1 MAPDLCEVEI
11 REIAPLAAREAALL
25 DHHSILNVL
34 NILHGE
40 LTLLGL
46 GLEDDPEAL
55 RESLPLCREFIGS
68 LYDTER
74 TLSVAARADDYA
86 DRILAEIGGMTGRQP
101 DQPLDADLARSLSN
115 IQGVLAIWRVRSREL
130 LARAR
135 HPTRWESMR
144 IEALQKNFR
153 TVFGAM
159 EANSRGRFRIVY
171 SFARQGPCDY
181 YLDLRFESEA
191 VETIRMPP
199 VLVDVLR
206 DLIANARKY
215 TEPGGRII
223 ASLHEGP
230 ADLRLAVQDTGR
242 GIAENELRE
251 VVEFGRRGSNA
262 ADVRTMGGGFGL
274 TKAFLVTRQF
284 GGRFWIAS
292 RLGSGTRVRLELPK
306 PVDGNGWE
314 ANGDPVA
321 GRERGAD

>member
-1 MAPDLCEVEI
+1 MEI
-11 REIAPLAAREAALL
+11 RQISPLADRDAALL
-25 DHHSILNVL
+25 DHHSVLNVL

-40 LTLLGL
+40 LSLLGL

-68 LYDTER
+68 LQDSER

-86 DRILAEIGGMTGRQP
+86 DRILSEIDGLRARHP
-101 DQPLDADLARSLSN
+101 DHPLDDDLTRSLNN
-115 IQGVLAIWRVRSREL
+115 IQSVLAVWRVRSREL

-135 HPTRWESMR
+135 HPTRWEAIT

-159 EANSRGRFRIVY
+159 EAHSRGRFRIVY
-171 SFARQGPCDY
+171 SFARQGPRDY
-181 YLDLRFESEA
+181 YLDLRFESESGE
-191 VETIRMPP
+191 VIRMPP
-199 VLVDVLR
+199 ILVDVMR

-215 TEPGGRII
+215 TEPGGQII

-230 ADLRLAVQDTGR
+230 MDLRFAVQDTGR
-242 GIAENELRE
+242 GIAEDELQK
-251 VVEFGRRGSNA
+251 VVEFGRRGSNV

-292 RLGSGTRVRLELPK
+292 RLGIGTRVRLEIPK
-306 PVDGNGWE
+306 PVEGGS
-314 ANGDPVA
+314 GS
-321 GRERGAD
+321 G